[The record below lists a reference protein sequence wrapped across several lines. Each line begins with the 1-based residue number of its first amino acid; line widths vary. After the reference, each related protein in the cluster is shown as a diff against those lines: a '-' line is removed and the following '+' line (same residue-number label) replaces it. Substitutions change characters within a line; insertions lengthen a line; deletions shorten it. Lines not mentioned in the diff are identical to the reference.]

1 MGIDAKRLITSE
13 VMSEAVLVREWGA
26 EAFHHRV
33 LEFET
38 RGYIARRETYRITP
52 EMNPETGEIIHLH
65 MIEMFVHPAGAA
77 DSEQSK

>member
-1 MGIDAKRLITSE
+1 
-13 VMSEAVLVREWGA
+13 MSEAVLVREWGA

-33 LEFET
+33 LEFEA

-65 MIEMFVHPAGAA
+65 TIEMFSLTQSSDGEDAA
-77 DSEQSK
+77 ARSKRRF

>member
-1 MGIDAKRLITSE
+1 
-13 VMSEAVLVREWGA
+13 MSEAVLVREWGA

-38 RGYIARRETYRITP
+38 RGYIARLETYRITP

-65 MIEMFVHPAGAA
+65 TIEMFSLEPATQSSDGEDPAA
-77 DSEQSK
+77 TNKRRF

>member
-1 MGIDAKRLITSE
+1 
-13 VMSEAVLVREWGA
+13 MSEAVFVREWGA

-38 RGYIARRETYRITP
+38 RGFVARRETYRITP

-65 MIEMFVHPAGAA
+65 TIEML
-77 DSEQSK
+77 SSKLTTQSSDGEDAIESK